1 MPRRALAIGGLAAI
15 FVAAVIIN
23 LSLLD
28 VITVSQLRG
37 SLGRSLMVI
46 AVTTAAIV
54 LMVTIMRLGRP
65 PQNSD
70 QTKR

>member
-65 PQNSD
+65 PQDSD

>member
-15 FVAAVIIN
+15 FVAAVFIN

>member
-65 PQNSD
+65 PQDSD
-70 QTKR
+70 QSKR

>member
-15 FVAAVIIN
+15 VVAAVIIN

-65 PQNSD
+65 PQDSD
-70 QTKR
+70 QSKR

>member
-28 VITVSQLRG
+28 IITVSQLRG

>member
-65 PQNSD
+65 PQNTD

>member
-1 MPRRALAIGGLAAI
+1 M
-15 FVAAVIIN
+15 AAVIIN

-65 PQNSD
+65 PQDSD

>member
-28 VITVSQLRG
+28 VITLSQLRG

-65 PQNSD
+65 PHDSD
-70 QTKR
+70 PSKR